1 MGARGMLV
9 VYLLHGQGAKDH
21 QAAEKTANK
30 EGLRSTQRLA
40 TNQSIYVLYIGLLPE
55 LSPKNLKPRGLAAG
69 AAAILIAAARL

>member
-30 EGLRSTQRLA
+30 EGLGSTQR
-40 TNQSIYVLYIGLLPE
+40 
-55 LSPKNLKPRGLAAG
+55 
-69 AAAILIAAARL
+69 